1 MTCKWRYLQHRH
13 LPASALLKQ
22 ITCLR
27 FCPELLTYTRRDAA
41 DGDQSTMVQNL
52 NIIQWYTISI
62 YRIYI
67 NHVQAN
73 RASSIQMYYKNVK
86 SSDCVWFIWDLCWLE
101 RTSHDE
107 IWWTNEVWFFRNWTP
122 SQYLCGFTTSGICA
136 HPNHL
141 AFAASF
147 HFESIGVG
155 TSKSWRSWRVQQM
168 CQSNVVMLQYDRIC
182 HMLWDRPQQCQVQY
196 RQKLQC
202 FCTICPFSFEEMGK
216 GLWVPY

>member
-1 MTCKWRYLQHRH
+1 
-13 LPASALLKQ
+13 
-22 ITCLR
+22 
-27 FCPELLTYTRRDAA
+27 
-41 DGDQSTMVQNL
+41 MVQNL

-101 RTSHDE
+101 RTNHDE

-168 CQSNVVMLQYDRIC
+168 CQSNVVMLQYDGIC

-216 GLWVPY
+216 GLLGAILILWSLLILAVTSCVSHPQPDLQSSLAHQVAERPKFALRLCNFRF